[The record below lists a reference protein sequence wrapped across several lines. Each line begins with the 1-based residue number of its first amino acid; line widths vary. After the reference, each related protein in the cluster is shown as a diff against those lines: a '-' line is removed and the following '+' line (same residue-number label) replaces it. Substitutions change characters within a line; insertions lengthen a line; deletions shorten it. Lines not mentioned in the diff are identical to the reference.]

1 MLLNSQ
7 LMGEQSKTAAKRC
20 SHDLSPR
27 HTKGAAVLELL
38 PCVWRKSSG
47 RFEHSIKCNRS
58 KGLPE
63 EDRQEGTLLFPT
75 LAPWRSPLQ
84 REDTKSST
92 QAWSALPDLP
102 QNPLWSPKTPT
113 DRPVSMHQ
121 TPRTEKQ
128 TSRHCSPTLRQQ
140 GMRGLELCT
149 VGWERRAL
157 SDDTGLSRSPDG
169 VSRPAPPLGRDH
181 CTGGTDMHF
190 NSQLW
195 SVLCGCGTQV

>member
-1 MLLNSQ
+1 MCEGNQ
-7 LMGEQSKTAAKRC
+7 VG
-20 SHDLSPR
+20 DLSTR
-27 HTKGAAVLELL
+27 LNVTDLKDYLKKTGRKGLF
-38 PCVWRKSSG
+38 SSPPL
-47 RFEHSIKCNRS
+47 
-58 KGLPE
+58 LPE
-63 EDRQEGTLLFPT
+63 EVLYREKTQSP
-75 LAPWRSPLQ
+75 APRLEVHYQTFHKTHWV
-84 REDTKSST
+84 
-92 QAWSALPDLP
+92 
-102 QNPLWSPKTPT
+102 WSPKTPT
-113 DRPVSMHQ
+113 DRPVSMDQ

-157 SDDTGLSRSPDG
+157 SDGTGLSRSPDG